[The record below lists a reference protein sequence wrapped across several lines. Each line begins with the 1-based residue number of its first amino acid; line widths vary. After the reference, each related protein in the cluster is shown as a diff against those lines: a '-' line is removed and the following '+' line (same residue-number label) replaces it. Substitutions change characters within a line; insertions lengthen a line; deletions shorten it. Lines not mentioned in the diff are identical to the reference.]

1 MTIDKTKS
9 KYRACGG
16 GAVLCC
22 SLALAGLPAQAL
34 EYEWGEWLFDVDTT
48 FSAGAQW
55 RTESRDKNLAF
66 DEGALNFNDGNNN
79 FDPGLVSN
87 NVKAIFEI
95 GGAYHDFSFF
105 VRADALYDFV
115 YTENRTDLSDEGY
128 LSYNNGIP
136 AGGNLLQG
144 ELPRETIAEHGRR
157 TRLLDAFITYNFG
170 VGEQSGAL
178 RFGKQVISWGESTF
192 YPGINALQ
200 NPIDAVA
207 AQAPGVETREIFLPT
222 SALDL
227 KWDFTPNISAEAYY
241 KLDWERSTLPG
252 VGSFLST
259 SDTTGPGAERVLLG
273 PLGAAGTSRRV
284 TPDDGGEWGAAF
296 RYITDEGNNYDF
308 YYINAHHNI
317 PGAEIVLDLA
327 DPSQSYVREVYEEDI
342 PLWGASMSTLV
353 GEAQVY
359 LDGVY
364 SDDMPFVDVTSEFGE
379 GGTFERSKMTRG
391 HYWQLAAGFT
401 DIYTAF
407 PWLSEQIVVLAEV
420 LYQGNNLGEDEL
432 IPPPAGITPPGER
445 NLKVTDTAWGYQARV
460 QLKYFSVL
468 QGLDVTVPITF
479 KHDVDGYGNA
489 NGLTNGLTEDMMTAS
504 VGFDAFY
511 LSNWQFSGK
520 YAWYWGNDI
529 PDDRTLS
536 DRDNLSLS
544 IKYAF

>member
-1 MTIDKTKS
+1 MTTDNTRSIHWMRSTG
-9 KYRACGG
+9 AALCG
-16 GAVLCC
+16 
-22 SLALAGLPAQAL
+22 SLALASLPAQAL

-48 FSAGAQW
+48 LSAGAQW
-55 RTESRDKNLAF
+55 RTESRDKDLAF
-66 DEGALNFNDGNNN
+66 NEGALNFNDGNNN

-87 NVKAIFEI
+87 NLKVIFEV
-95 GGAYHDFSFF
+95 GGEYRDVSFF
-105 VRADALYDFV
+105 VRADAMYDFV

-136 AGGNLLQG
+136 VGGNLLQG

-157 TRLLDAFITYNFG
+157 TRLLDAFVTYNFG
-170 VGEQSGAL
+170 IGEQSGAV

-192 YPGINALQ
+192 YPGVNALQ

-207 AQAPGVETREIFLPT
+207 AQAPGVEAREIFLPT
-222 SALDL
+222 SAVDL

-273 PLGAAGTSRRV
+273 PLGAAETSRRV

-296 RYITDEGNNYDF
+296 RYITDDGNNYDF
-308 YYINAHHNI
+308 YYLNAHHNI
-317 PGAEIVLDLA
+317 PGAEIVLNLA
-327 DPSQSYVREVYEEDI
+327 DPSQSYVREVYEDDI

-391 HYWQLAAGFT
+391 HYWQIAAGFT

-407 PWLSEQIVVLAEV
+407 PWLSEQIAVLAEV

-445 NLKVTDTAWGYQARV
+445 NLKVTDTAWGYQGRV

-489 NGLTNGLTEDMMTAS
+489 NGLTNGLIEDMMTAS

-520 YAWYWGNDI
+520 YAWYWGNDN
-529 PDDRTLS
+529 PDDRPLS
-536 DRDNLSLS
+536 DRDNLSIS